1 MNVALALFRYFPHG
15 GMQRDLVAT
24 ARALLARGH
33 EVRVFCHTVGEA
45 PPADVSVEV
54 LPVAGR
60 SNHARARAFAAALR
74 ARLADSPA
82 DVVVGFDKMPG
93 LDLYFAADPCYVE
106 RTMRR
111 PWPYRLTSRYR
122 TFRALE
128 RAVFGPGGPRVMLL
142 DDRER
147 ARYQRVYRGHEDRF
161 VLLPPGVARDRRR
174 PEGAATLRAQARAAL
189 GVAPD
194 DFVLLLLASNY
205 RLKGLD
211 RALRAL
217 RRLPSELLATT
228 RLVAVGEGSSA
239 RWSRA
244 VARLG
249 LERRCSLLAGR
260 DDIPA
265 LLQAADLLIHPARRD
280 TTATVLMEAAVA
292 GLPSLCTDACGYAP
306 RVRAARSGV
315 VLPEPFE
322 QNALD
327 AALLELRCA
336 DLSGFRD
343 AGLRYAVEA
352 DLHAMHARVVEEVER
367 CAAGRARSQDIAR
380 PSSGDET

>member
-24 ARALLARGH
+24 ARALRARGH
-33 EVRVFCHTVGEA
+33 EVRVFCHTLDEA
-45 PPADVSVEV
+45 PPADVAVEV

-74 ARLADSPA
+74 ARLAESPA

-106 RTMRR
+106 RTRRR
-111 PWPYRLTSRYR
+111 PWPYRLTARYR

-147 ARYQRVYRGHEDRF
+147 ARYQRVYGSDQGQF
-161 VLLPPGVARDRRR
+161 VALPPGVARDRRR
-174 PEGAATLRAQARAAL
+174 PEDAATRRARARTAL
-189 GVAPD
+189 GVNPD

-239 RWSRA
+239 RWSRE
-244 VARLG
+244 VTRLG
-249 LERRCSLLAGR
+249 LEHRCSLLAGR

-265 LLQAADLLIHPARRD
+265 LLQAADLLVHPARRD

-292 GLPSLCTDACGYAP
+292 GLPSLCTDACGYAS
-306 RVRAARSGV
+306 RVREAGAGV
-315 VLPEPFE
+315 VLTEPFDQGDLDE
-322 QNALD
+322 ALRTMRRADLTPYRD
-327 AALLELRCA
+327 AAL
-336 DLSGFRD
+336 
-343 AGLRYAVEA
+343 RYADAV
-352 DLHAMHARVVEEVER
+352 DLHSMHARVVDEVER
-367 CAAGRARSQDIAR
+367 CATR
-380 PSSGDET
+380 P